1 MAFLFYRF
9 LLVCFSIHY
18 ELGLGKG
25 VCRKVIIKSYI
36 MQKLTDVHKKHVNIP
51 EMHTAPTGGFTRKGT
66 YEKTCHSN
74 VFEIVKNVHS
84 ALWWMC
90 ENNTYKTA

>member
-1 MAFLFYRF
+1 
-9 LLVCFSIHY
+9 
-18 ELGLGKG
+18 
-25 VCRKVIIKSYI
+25 

-74 VFEIVKNVHS
+74 VFEIVPSGGCV
-84 ALWWMC
+84 
-90 ENNTYKTA
+90 KTTPIRQRSLGYIFVDSQKCSPEHVSNEKTLLDLRHF